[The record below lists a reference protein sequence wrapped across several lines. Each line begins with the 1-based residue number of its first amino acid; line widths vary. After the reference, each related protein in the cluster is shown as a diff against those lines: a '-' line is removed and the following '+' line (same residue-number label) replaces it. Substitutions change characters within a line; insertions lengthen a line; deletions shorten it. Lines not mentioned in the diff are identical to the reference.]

1 MNQNENN
8 RELKKFFIKL
18 ISVVLALIIIIN
30 VSYNLIV
37 VDKVKR
43 FIDKDNIEVIKEK
56 IRLEI
61 KNGLEKENILNE
73 EDRILLQKFYLKIK
87 NELDEAKKL

>member
-1 MNQNENN
+1 MNQNENSG
-8 RELKKFFIKL
+8 ELKKFFIKL

-30 VSYNLIV
+30 VSYNLII